1 MLDINTT
8 GIMESTFYGPV
19 TFGQIL
25 TFFAILFVAIIL
37 AKFVSINLERGLKD
51 KISKNHLNLLSK
63 TVYYTIIIIGLV
75 VALPKLSLELS
86 GLLVAGGFLGIVIG
100 FAAQSVVSNL
110 ISGVFLIFEQPIKIG
125 DNVLIGDTHIIVE
138 DIRIFSTIGRTFE
151 GIYVRIPNEKVFTT
165 NIVNY
170 VANVARRF
178 EYDVGIRYADDAD
191 MAIAIIEDLIEK
203 EPFCLKNPGPS
214 VYVDELGS
222 DAVQIKVRMWA
233 PSEVWWDVRTTMLW
247 RIKVAIEAEGIEIP
261 FPQRTVWFPE
271 LPGKATKADR
281 GGHAA
286 ISSLQQPVTDTN
298 APSPQKIISGHS
310 VPGSTTEGPDPGK
323 NNENM
328 N

>member
-1 MLDINTT
+1 MLNVNTT
-8 GIMESTFYGPV
+8 GIVDSTFYGAV
-19 TFGQIL
+19 TFGEIL
-25 TFFAILFVAIIL
+25 TFFAILIVAIIV

-63 TVYYTIIIIGLV
+63 VVYYSIIIIGLV
-75 VALPKLSLELS
+75 IALPKLSLELS

-191 MAIAIIEDLIEK
+191 QAIAIIRDLIEK
-203 EPFCLKNPGPS
+203 EPFCLKNPGSS
-214 VYVDELGS
+214 VYVDALGS
-222 DAVQIKVRMWA
+222 DGVQIKVRMWA
-233 PSEVWWDVRTTMLW
+233 PSDVWWDVRTTMLW

-271 LPGKATKADR
+271 FSEKSGKAGR
-281 GGHAA
+281 GNHAA
-286 ISSLQQPVTDTN
+286 VSSLHQPGTDMS
-298 APSPQKIISGHS
+298 ALSPRDVLSGCKISGS
-310 VPGSTTEGPDPGK
+310 STEEPDSGK
-323 NNENM
+323 KNEDM
-328 N
+328 K